1 MVCPLCGYTAT
12 LRAQMERHLALHN
25 QEQDKVRYAQM
36 SGETFTLVVG
46 IKKQLFPYLILRRLF
61 TN

>member
-25 QEQDKVRYAQM
+25 QMQDKVRHKQTAASFDNCNAIFFLTVM
-36 SGETFTLVVG
+36 IKLTLV
-46 IKKQLFPYLILRRLF
+46 LEILP
-61 TN
+61 